1 MKNDTVMRLDKA
13 ICTLTGMIRTDAKK
27 AIFRREVTVDGE
39 VISSPDYHCDFCGKT
54 LSVCGEEFVFRSK
67 IYIMMNKPKDC
78 VCTSADDERSV
89 LLRLPDKLYRRDL
102 FTVGRLDMDT
112 TGLLLIT
119 NDGDYAHKV
128 ISPKNHVPKVY
139 SAVLAE
145 PICDGQIDKLMCGVT
160 MNDGDFAKALEIKP
174 SADRKSIDIAVDC
187 GKYHMV
193 KRMIAA
199 AGNSVMNLHRK
210 AIGALTLPND
220 LAIGGAIILQNGEEN
235 KAFVQKL

>member
-1 MKNDTVMRLDKA
+1 MKNDTNMRLDKA
-13 ICTLTGMIRTDAKK
+13 ICTLTGMSRTDAKK
-27 AIFRREVTVDGE
+27 AIYRREITVDGE
-39 VISSPDYHCDFCGKT
+39 VISSPDFRCDFSGKT
-54 LSVCGEEFVFRSK
+54 LAVRGEEFVFRSK

-89 LLRLPDKLYRRDL
+89 LLRLPDRLYRKDL

-139 SAVLAE
+139 FAALAE
-145 PICDGQIDKLMCGVT
+145 PITDEQIDKLLCGVT
-160 MNDGDFAKALEIKP
+160 LNDGDFAKALEINP
-174 SADRKSIDIAVDC
+174 SADKTGIDITVDC

-199 AGNSVMNLHRK
+199 AGNSVVDLHRK
-210 AIGALTLPND
+210 SIGTLTLPND
-220 LAIGGAIILQNGEEN
+220 LSVGDAIILQNGEEN
-235 KAFVQKL
+235 NAFVQK